1 MDNKSFDLI
10 NRINSIKKLSKGQKL
25 IVDYI
30 TNHYDKAAFMTAA
43 RLGEAVGVSESTVV
57 RFALELGYEGYPKM
71 QKVLQEMVKNSP
83 DGSFFFPRYSEKKK
97 KKKKKEAAKK
107 TWNSLNILYRQHGI
121 TSGRQC
127 RSLYMCKE
135 RYGIFC
141 RFSCRAA

>member
-71 QKVLQEMVKNSP
+71 QKVLQEMVKNKLTAIQRMEISSSRI
-83 DGSFFFPRYSEKKK
+83 DEY
-97 KKKKKEAAKK
+97 
-107 TWNSLNILYRQHGI
+107 NILKSVLQSDMEKIKI
-121 TSGRQC
+121 T
-127 RSLYMCKE
+127 L
-135 RYGIFC
+135 
-141 RFSCRAA
+141 